1 MRRGCHDAAPAP
13 ADPSRR
19 AARACRTD
27 PRNFAQNGLCDAP
40 KRGSAARRRS
50 GRTGDRIRSCRS
62 SRCAADAARRVG
74 QCFAVQA
81 AGRAGIGFQ
90 RAPDARSGHCRHA
103 RMSCMPRADPAPP
116 SPAAAGARKKCHGVV
131 DTAKNRDYVS
141 PSRRCLRKRVS
152 RPNATTRVTTKPS
165 ARTVSTVDSG
175 IVSLEKPRHHPEH
188 TARVAPATRVFC
200 CRATARRRTESV
212 PGRSPSRR
220 LAAGPTPAALFPP
233 GRYIQR
239 VH

>member
-1 MRRGCHDAAPAP
+1 MTLRPHLPDPFRSAAC
-13 ADPSRR
+13 
-19 AARACRTD
+19 ACRTD

-40 KRGSAARRRS
+40 KRGSAARRRVA
-50 GRTGDRIRSCRS
+50 RTGDGIRSWRL
-62 SRCAADAARRVG
+62 SRCAPAVARSVG
-74 QCFAVQA
+74 HCFAVHA
-81 AGRAGIGFQ
+81 AGRTGIGFQ
-90 RAPDARSGHCRHA
+90 RAPDPRSAHCRHA
-103 RMSCMPRADPAPP
+103 RMACMPHADRPP
-116 SPAAAGARKKCHGVV
+116 PWPAAAGARKKCHGVV

-188 TARVAPATRVFC
+188 TARVALATRVFC

-212 PGRSPSRR
+212 PGRASPRR